1 MSKPTHTH
9 CPSRH
14 NTGILEI
21 LLGAALLCF
30 CGVAFSQEKADLDAA
45 NRIRDA
51 ALNHSQIMEMV
62 GYLTDVTGPRLTGS
76 PNLKKAEEYA
86 RDRLGQWGLANAHL
100 EAWGPFGCGWSL
112 EGFTA
117 NMLSPAFSP
126 LIAYPKAWSPST
138 NGTIRGEVVFL
149 DVKTTA
155 DLDSYKDKLKGK
167 IVLFSPARNVDPLFD
182 PPAHRQTDE
191 ELLGLANAEP
201 SADPPPFQFTAEQ
214 GAVEELNYRKWQLIQ
229 SEGAAWYY
237 SPRFAMQER
246 FTSPLLRFRIR
257 PMCPLKNACKP
268 GTLASLWLYRRQ
280 SSRPSNTTASSA
292 SLRAGSPSDWK

>member
-62 GYLTDVTGPRLTGS
+62 EYRTDVTGPRLTGS

-117 NMLSPAFSP
+117 NMLSPALARSSPILRLGAPARTALYAVKLFFSTSRP
-126 LIAYPKAWSPST
+126 LPTSTATRTSSKARSCSSHQLVTWT
-138 NGTIRGEVVFL
+138 
-149 DVKTTA
+149 
-155 DLDSYKDKLKGK
+155 
-167 IVLFSPARNVDPLFD
+167 LFSIR
-182 PPAHRQTDE
+182 
-191 ELLGLANAEP
+191 
-201 SADPPPFQFTAEQ
+201 
-214 GAVEELNYRKWQLIQ
+214 
-229 SEGAAWYY
+229 
-237 SPRFAMQER
+237 
-246 FTSPLLRFRIR
+246 LRI
-257 PMCPLKNACKP
+257 
-268 GTLASLWLYRRQ
+268 GRRTK
-280 SSRPSNTTASSA
+280 SY
-292 SLRAGSPSDWK
+292 